1 MAKEIEKYCPLC
13 FYKLNKIKEKKLSC
27 PNTRNCNYQCDVS
40 KSDLSLTH
48 QQMLYFKRLSLERE
62 FELIKS
68 SYQKRIRLLTKWIE
82 AAK

>member
-1 MAKEIEKYCPLC
+1 MAKENEKYCPLC
-13 FYKLNKIKEKKLSC
+13 FFKLNKIKECIVSC
-27 PNTRNCNYQCDVS
+27 PNTKCDYQCDVS
-40 KSDLSLTH
+40 QSDLPLTH

-68 SYQKRIRLLTKWIE
+68 NYQKRIRLLTKWIE